1 MARHSDNQDILNPTM
16 VSMLHLLGFELA
28 LYKNFMRRR
37 FTTEPPSP
45 DEMTTLEVYDKKSVT
60 FQKRHNDPFLPNKRE
75 IFLLVYL
82 KSAITQWD
90 EQKYFE
96 R

>member
-1 MARHSDNQDILNPTM
+1 MTRQSDNQDILNPTT
-16 VSMLHLLGFELA
+16 VSMLQPLGFELA
-28 LYKNFMRRR
+28 FVKNFMRRR
-37 FTTEPPSP
+37 STTEPPSP
-45 DEMTTLEVYDKKSVT
+45 DDMTTLEVYDKNSVT
-60 FQKRHNDPFLPNKRE
+60 FQKRHNDPFSPNKRE